1 MVADSIQDL
10 WAHFAATGCL
20 QRGYAQNSSSSSSS
34 RSKKTG
40 AYGGVSVGT
49 TLAPGQTAT
58 VTVVL
63 AWHFPHRWHF
73 GEQVGNNYNNHFGS
87 SAAAAAYMAAN
98 LPSIVSSIAEWNA
111 AITNNDLSK
120 QLRDFLVN
128 SISTIAKTGIWYVHP
143 SSIYPSIHPSINLT
157 SSSFVFF
164 PNLKGLHPANGGSLK
179 VFLPTTLIRCTSI
192 STGLSRTLGS
202 SLNLSSRSLKVTSN
216 RSKGMATFLRIRRLA
231 GRRKRAG

>member
-1 MVADSIQDL
+1 MTGHMVADSIQDL
-10 WAHFAATGCL
+10 WAHFATTGSL
-20 QRGYAQNSSSSSSS
+20 QRGYAQNSSSSS
-34 RSKKTG
+34 SKKTG

-73 GEQVGNNYNNHFGS
+73 GEQVGNNYNNHFGN

-143 SSIYPSIHPSINLT
+143 SSIYPSYPPDPSIHPSYPSIHPSIHL
-157 SSSFVFF
+157 
-164 PNLKGLHPANGGSLK
+164 
-179 VFLPTTLIRCTSI
+179 
-192 STGLSRTLGS
+192 ST
-202 SLNLSSRSLKVTSN
+202 
-216 RSKGMATFLRIRRLA
+216 
-231 GRRKRAG
+231 